1 MYNIQNYFGVLRD
14 GRASNCRQRFFSQ
27 TRGARS
33 IDCAHDN
40 ISQADIWSCFM
51 ANTFLSPRF
60 RTG

>member
-1 MYNIQNYFGVLRD
+1 MD
-14 GRASNCRQRFFSQ
+14 GRVIVDRFFLQ
-27 TRGARS
+27 TRETRS

-40 ISQADIWSCFM
+40 ISRADIWSCFM

>member
-1 MYNIQNYFGVLRD
+1 MYKIQNYFGD
-14 GRASNCRQRFFSQ
+14 GLGEQTEIFFAE
-27 TRGARS
+27 THGTRS

-40 ISQADIWSCFM
+40 ISWADIWSCFM